1 MQRLD
6 AIVRDRILSHD
17 GVVRVKIW
25 KRDGTIIYSDE
36 PRLIGDT
43 YTLGADDLASLSNG
57 ETEAETTD
65 LSRPENRFERGEG
78 KLLEVYLPIHAPGGQ
93 PLLFETYIRSDFV
106 ASESARVWSTLAPVL
121 IGALILLA
129 ILQLPLAWSL
139 ARRLRRGQQERERLL
154 RRAIDASE
162 MERRRIA
169 QDLHDGV
176 VQDLAGV
183 SYSLAAAGAR
193 NGDREGAEGELLR
206 DSSARLRQ
214 SVRDLRGL
222 LVEIYPAD
230 LHRAGLGAALSDVVA
245 GIDARGIRTELE
257 VPADLDLPEQLEVL
271 FFRVAQESIRNVVAH
286 AEREHAANPRR
297 ARQRPRH
304 ARGRG
309 RRQRICPRRRRRR
322 ERSLRP
328 ADARRPRPRRR
339 RAAAG
344 RRQARARDPDRARGP
359 GVIRVMVVEDHALVR
374 AGLEELLSGA
384 EDIEVVGVAA
394 DGAEAIALVGD
405 VGPDVV
411 LMDLSMPIVDGIEA
425 TRRIVSATEG
435 IRVVVLTSFSDQRRI
450 LEALDA
456 GRSATCSRTPSPTS
470 SFAACAPPP
479 PARRRWRRR
488 PPRRCSVRG
497 RAGWTLT

>member
-1 MQRLD
+1 MGAAAHSKSGKGLRARLRSPVVQFTLAAIMAVALVGAVSAYLLNKAGEDEAIRDAKRVTELAGRGIVEPELSRALLAGDPAAVRRLD
-6 AIVRDRILSHD
+6 AIVGERILSHD

-25 KRDGTIIYSDE
+25 KRDGKIIYSDE

-57 ETEAETTD
+57 NTEAETTD

-78 KLLEVYLPIHAPGGQ
+78 ELLEVYLPIHAPSGE
-93 PLLFETYIRSDFV
+93 PLLFETYIRSGFV

-139 ARRLRRGQQERERLL
+139 ARRLRRGQEDRERLL

-193 NGDREGAEGELLR
+193 NGDQEGAERELLR

-257 VPADLDLPEQLEVL
+257 VPPDLDLPEHLETL

-286 AEREHAANPRR
+286 AEANTV
-297 ARQRPRH
+297 
-304 ARGRG
+304 
-309 RRQRICPRRRRRR
+309 RICA
-322 ERSLRP
+322 ERHN
-328 ADARRPRPRRR
+328 
-339 RAAAG
+339 
-344 RRQARARDPDRARGP
+344 
-359 GVIRVMVVEDHALVR
+359 GVATLVVEDDGRGFAPDIDDGESGHFGLRMLDDLAR
-374 AGLEELLSGA
+374 DAGGRLRIDAKPGRGTR
-384 EDIEVVGVAA
+384 IE
-394 DGAEAIALVGD
+394 
-405 VGPDVV
+405 
-411 LMDLSMPIVDGIEA
+411 
-425 TRRIVSATEG
+425 
-435 IRVVVLTSFSDQRRI
+435 
-450 LEALDA
+450 LEA
-456 GRSATCSRTPSPTS
+456 
-470 SFAACAPPP
+470 
-479 PARRRWRRR
+479 PA
-488 PPRRCSVRG
+488 
-497 RAGWTLT
+497 